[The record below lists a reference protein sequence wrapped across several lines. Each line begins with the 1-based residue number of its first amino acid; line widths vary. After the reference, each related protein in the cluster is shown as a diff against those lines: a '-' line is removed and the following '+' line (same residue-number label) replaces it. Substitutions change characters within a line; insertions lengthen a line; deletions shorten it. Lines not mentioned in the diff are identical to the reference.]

1 MLAKIYILLMKCKT
15 KNRTMF
21 GRENL
26 IWEWSDDLDA
36 GFKVYDVAKANEV
49 MDKLEARIKELE
61 TENEKL
67 KSETYKGT
75 GKGKSCS

>member
-1 MLAKIYILLMKCKT
+1 
-15 KNRTMF
+15 MF

-26 IWEWSDDLDA
+26 IWAWSDDLDA